1 MRRFDQQG
9 HALATTL
16 AALATEQAAR
26 EDAAVEAERS
36 RIAVEMHDV
45 VAHAVSLM
53 VVQVGAT
60 RMELERDGSKQP
72 RLRTAEQTG
81 RDALEELRRTLG
93 VLRRGPTDDLH
104 PLPGLAAVP
113 ALVQGF
119 RDAGLDVALQL
130 DDVGV
135 IAISTEL
142 AAYRILQEAL
152 TNALKHGGGRSV
164 SASLRRV
171 GDNLVVDVTNPL
183 AEVSA
188 ARRGGNERATRNGLA
203 GMRERASMFSGSI
216 RAERTHGRFEVHAVL
231 PLADLPVRWKHL
243 VIRVVVA
250 DDQGLVRAGL
260 CAILASQD
268 DISIVGEAADGA
280 EAIEVVRSTRP
291 DVVLM
296 DVRMPGVDGIEATRQ
311 LADCSA
317 RILMLTTFDLDKH
330 VYAAMK
336 AGACGFLLKDAMPE
350 SLIDA
355 VRAAARGEALLAPQS
370 PRDSSRNSFVARTRR
385 HDGHQTRTAN
395 SARTGSASRSRPGT
409 LQHRDRPT
417 ALPLRGH
424 SQDARHPVAHQA
436 PAA

>member
-1 MRRFDQQG
+1 VLTRARRRMTTLAPPLVWDLLIAAFFTGLAILDLVFPHGDDGYVGGPTWLNVPLVLLMSAPLATRRRAPRATFAVMYGAAAVPALFIAHTVYFWAGFLPMLIIVYTLARATDRWPARWAWAAGLVWVSVADIHLPSARGLGNFAFSALLGAAAWLAGRTMRRFDQQG
-9 HALATTL
+9 QALATTL

-81 RDALEELRRTLG
+81 RDALMELRRTLG
-93 VLRRGPTDDLH
+93 VLRRGLTDDLH
-104 PLPGLAAVP
+104 PLPGLTAVP

-130 DDVGV
+130 GDVGV

-171 GDNLVVDVTNPL
+171 GDSLVVDVTNPL
-183 AEVSA
+183 ADVSA
-188 ARRGGNERATRNGLA
+188 VRRGGTESGVRNGLA

-216 RAERTHGRFEVHAVL
+216 RAERAHGRFEVHAVL
-231 PLADLPVRWKHL
+231 PLADR
-243 VIRVVVA
+243 
-250 DDQGLVRAGL
+250 
-260 CAILASQD
+260 
-268 DISIVGEAADGA
+268 
-280 EAIEVVRSTRP
+280 
-291 DVVLM
+291 
-296 DVRMPGVDGIEATRQ
+296 
-311 LADCSA
+311 
-317 RILMLTTFDLDKH
+317 
-330 VYAAMK
+330 
-336 AGACGFLLKDAMPE
+336 
-350 SLIDA
+350 
-355 VRAAARGEALLAPQS
+355 
-370 PRDSSRNSFVARTRR
+370 
-385 HDGHQTRTAN
+385 
-395 SARTGSASRSRPGT
+395 
-409 LQHRDRPT
+409 
-417 ALPLRGH
+417 
-424 SQDARHPVAHQA
+424 PVALEA
-436 PAA
+436 SS